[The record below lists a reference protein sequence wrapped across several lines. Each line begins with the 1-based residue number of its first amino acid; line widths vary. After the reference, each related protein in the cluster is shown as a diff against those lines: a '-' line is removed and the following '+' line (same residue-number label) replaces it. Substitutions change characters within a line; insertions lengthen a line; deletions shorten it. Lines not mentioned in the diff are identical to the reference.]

1 MIELPLAHAGHWYHA
16 LLYLAPV
23 LIVVVVLWVQERR
36 ERRRDPDAEVDRG
49 DLDLEPTRL
58 GPLAPRACGCRGRGL
73 ESTSWSTGK
82 LMRWRPRLSM
92 SRT

>member
-36 ERRRDPDAEVDRG
+36 ERRRDPDAKVDRG
-49 DLDLEPTRL
+49 DLD
-58 GPLAPRACGCRGRGL
+58 AD
-73 ESTSWSTGK
+73 
-82 LMRWRPRLSM
+82 
-92 SRT
+92 

>member
-36 ERRRDPDAEVDRG
+36 ERARDPDARIERDPDAE
-49 DLDLEPTRL
+49 
-58 GPLAPRACGCRGRGL
+58 
-73 ESTSWSTGK
+73 
-82 LMRWRPRLSM
+82 
-92 SRT
+92 